1 MPSGQREGHPP
12 TPPSKGGIHIFV
24 QCGAATRHEKGP
36 PFGKTHPCTPE
47 GVKKLND
54 LGSPRPNEGEG
65 LRGEGGGTC
74 RIEPRGEAEEALQ
87 IRKDK
92 RTLSQYGNP
101 PHPPAPLPV
110 GARGAAI
117 ELDFNFFTPSLRRRG
132 ISDIFMRR
140 DSKNHEQLS

>member
-1 MPSGQREGHPP
+1 M
-12 TPPSKGGIHIFV
+12 
-24 QCGAATRHEKGP
+24 
-36 PFGKTHPCTPE
+36 
-47 GVKKLND
+47 KKLND

-74 RIEPRGEAEEALQ
+74 RIESRGEAEEALQ
-87 IRKDK
+87 MRKDK

-117 ELDFNFFTPSLRRRG
+117 ELDFNFFTPSLHKG
-132 ISDIFMRR
+132 ESFIFIAHDAERHRAYSFPLGFFNSAGQFVMALNPSEAWLGNSLIRTKPLPSGVGR
-140 DSKNHEQLS
+140 YPQPPNH